1 MSNNKFKKISSVC
14 TTPKELITS
23 DDFIKWLE
31 IILRQ
36 VKGFDKDYILWLFT
50 KLKREK
56 VLDAKEKE
64 NLLKFLNNNKV
75 IKFGEELLSKLKNV
89 SLSIKINNTNEGLVF
104 LQLINDIF
112 SENRYTKITNYV
124 KEKVES
130 LELAFNPYE
139 WMTKIQIDLNWE
151 NREIWLDDENFK
163 VDSSD
168 WEIGEIEWVKVKI
181 NPQWDIT
188 EFLEWKFKWEQLF
201 THQAALREA
210 KKMWKRLACADDDN
224 NEFQAIIEKV
234 WIQEF
239 SKVSLGFRYLNL
251 SGFCEVSWIAY
262 WSSSVINWKYAVAVE
277 SINSDPKLYI
287 NELNKSFGLSV
298 RLVKD

>member
-188 EFLEWKFKWEQLF
+188 EFLEWKFKWE
-201 THQAALREA
+201 
-210 KKMWKRLACADDDN
+210 
-224 NEFQAIIEKV
+224 
-234 WIQEF
+234 
-239 SKVSLGFRYLNL
+239 
-251 SGFCEVSWIAY
+251 
-262 WSSSVINWKYAVAVE
+262 
-277 SINSDPKLYI
+277 
-287 NELNKSFGLSV
+287 
-298 RLVKD
+298 